1 MENLKE
7 TDDMVLLLE
16 RHKREIWEWQKKE
29 SQWARDKNQLDG
41 NKQIIQ
47 ELSSKLIEMG
57 KANLALKKRVE
68 EAEGEVT
75 IITLRR

>member
-29 SQWARDKNQLDG
+29 SQWA
-41 NKQIIQ
+41 
-47 ELSSKLIEMG
+47 
-57 KANLALKKRVE
+57 
-68 EAEGEVT
+68 
-75 IITLRR
+75 